1 MTSYRVTATAL
12 LVVAACVQA
21 APAALAAC
29 YPPPSGL
36 LSWYRAERN
45 AIDAIGTN
53 DGTLNNGVLF
63 ATGKV
68 RRAFSVPQ
76 GPFVSAPNIP
86 QLAFGNRS
94 FTVELWVNFAL
105 ITARAPFVAH
115 DDGASN
121 TNKWIFW
128 YDEQGHDTPSG
139 PALRFHTNGPTDGAR
154 DPIFVPWSPVP
165 GTWYHVAVTRNVR
178 SPNKSDYVLYIDG
191 VEQAKTSPIGEVRI
205 PSAPLTMGGA
215 EFLYF
220 NGLLDEISIYDR
232 ALSAKEIAGI
242 FNAADKGK
250 CAPGPLPLAASVTG
264 MLPRGGKVTCQ
275 NLTTAQ
281 SIVID
286 IPKNVRS
293 WDCIEGGLDI
303 NAGDDV
309 RINLNVKGT
318 AE

>member
-1 MTSYRVTATAL
+1 MIIYRNTTVAVL
-12 LVVAACVQA
+12 LLAVGVHAV
-21 APAALAAC
+21 PAAAAC

-36 LSWYRAERN
+36 LSWYRAEKT
-45 AIDAIGTN
+45 AVDAIGTN
-53 DGTLNNGVLF
+53 DGQLNNGVGF
-63 ATGKV
+63 AKGMAG
-68 RRAFSVPQ
+68 RAFNIALGS
-76 GPFVSAPNIP
+76 FVSAPNIP
-86 QLAFGNRS
+86 QLAFGNKS
-94 FTVELWVNFAL
+94 FSVELWVNFAS

-115 DDGASN
+115 DDGAFS

-128 YDEQGHDTPSG
+128 YDESGHDTPSG
-139 PALRFHTNGPTDGAR
+139 PALRFHTNGPEDGPR
-154 DPIFVPWSPVP
+154 DPVFVPWSPVP
-165 GTWYHVAVTRNVR
+165 DIWYHVAVTRNVKGKNR
-178 SPNKSDYVLYIDG
+178 SDYVLYIDG
-191 VEQAKTSPIGEVRI
+191 VQQAATSPAGEVRV
-205 PSAPLTMGGA
+205 PSAPLTMGAA
-215 EFLYF
+215 EGLFF

-232 ALSAKEIAGI
+232 ALTAREIQAI
-242 FNAADKGK
+242 FNAGNKGK